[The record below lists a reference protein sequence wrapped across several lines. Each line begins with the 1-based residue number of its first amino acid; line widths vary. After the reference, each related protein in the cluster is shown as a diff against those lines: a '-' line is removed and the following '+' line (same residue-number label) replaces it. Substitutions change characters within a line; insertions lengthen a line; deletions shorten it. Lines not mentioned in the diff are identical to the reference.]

1 MPGGSSGTCLHARCT
16 RASVTTGGD
25 SRKRRQCARAS
36 TAIRCSALTEPYR
49 ISVPALTVALHDAVA
64 VMFCGGSGKEM
75 LSGALFGKEM
85 RTSSSIVMRVCSK
98 TVSSVL
104 ARSAA
109 RKGRCRRT
117 ARFRSRHGG
126 RARRP
131 PIAKAAPRVGDAA
144 CRYRL
149 WSAPCYLRRRFF
161 FLEDDEATCC
171 CACSCSAR
179 RFLVSL
185 PACTRATTS
194 RKNVSA

>member
-1 MPGGSSGTCLHARCT
+1 MPGGSSGTCLHARCM
-16 RASVTTGGD
+16 RASMTTGGD
-25 SRKRRQCARAS
+25 GRKQRRYARAS
-36 TAIRCSALTEPYR
+36 TAIRCSALTEPYH
-49 ISVPALTVALHDAVA
+49 ISAPALTVALHDAVA

-75 LSGALFGKEM
+75 LSGALFGKGV
-85 RTSSSIVMRVCSK
+85 RRPSSIVMRVCSK
-98 TVSSVL
+98 TVSFVL
-104 ARSAA
+104 ARSAT
-109 RKGRCRRT
+109 RKDRCRRT

-126 RARRP
+126 RACRL

-149 WSAPCYLRRRFF
+149 WSGLRYLRRRFF
-161 FLEDDEATCC
+161 FLEDDEAACC

-185 PACTRATTS
+185 PACTRAATS